1 MSKLLSYRRKKQT
14 QLLRR
19 AIFGKSVSLRMQAL
33 LLLTQSETIEGGW
46 LLETALKYE
55 RLSVKDE
62 VIF

>member
-1 MSKLLSYRRKKQT
+1 MSKLSSCRKKKQT

-19 AIFGKSVSLRMQAL
+19 AIFGKSAPMRMQAL
-33 LLLTQSETIEGGW
+33 LLLMQSETIEGGW
-46 LLETALKYE
+46 LLETALKYQ